1 MKKLFSLN
9 HLILLFIPIAILL
22 FFIPNF
28 LQGKVPIPADDLLTL
43 YHPWRDLSIDG
54 YNPGKF
60 PAKNPLITD
69 PVLQI
74 YPWKFTSTK
83 ILKSGEVPL
92 WNPFSFSGQP
102 FMANIQS
109 SNFQI
114 GTLLN
119 FLFPFNLS
127 WTIQIV
133 APLIFSA
140 AFMFLLLKRLNLSPQ
155 ISFFG
160 ALMWPFSGFFV
171 AWWEWGIITY
181 TAMWLPLILLSIK
194 NLFEKTSPIWFFIL
208 TFSLT
213 QVIFAGHWQ
222 TGFYIFLISIFF
234 AIYSFLN
241 TKNLKSAV
249 VLLTS
254 LSIAATIASVQIIPS
269 IEFVLH
275 SARNLDQAYFP
286 GRKDWFIPPLHLI
299 QLLAPDFF
307 GNPAKSNYW
316 GTWNYAEF
324 VSYIGIIPFSLAL
337 FALFKRNK
345 GTTFFRIVLLAAFLF
360 ALENPISKAIYLAKI
375 PLMSSMQPSRIIFL
389 IDFCL
394 IILSAFG
401 LQEFFKEKSKIK
413 LFLTPAV
420 IFLLIIAILLFS
432 YLKPDI
438 FPLVQGINPQS
449 VAFHSLFFAIIFSL
463 MAISLSTIRA
473 FKLPQKTLLALLIIF
488 SLFDLFRFAQR
499 FTSFSK
505 VNWIFPQTQTTDY
518 LQKQNRPFRVL
529 STDRRLF
536 HPNTAA
542 EYQIEDVAG
551 YDPLYLD
558 DYAAFVSRWNG
569 NQINDVSSF
578 NRIITPQNT
587 DSKIISYLNVQY
599 ILTLEYLNNKN
610 YDLVLEEGQTK
621 VYENKNVFP
630 RAYFVSQVTKTA
642 GREQELEKVF
652 DESSDLSKEAYSNDF
667 EYDVQ
672 DLSAKTTFQEYKSQS
687 FTLMT
692 ELSKEAPLVV
702 SNVYYPGWRAYI
714 DGKEAQI
721 KRVNF
726 MFQAVIVP
734 TGVHEVAFKY
744 QPKSFQ
750 YGLYLSLFG
759 LLALCSVSIYLW
771 KKQSQ

>member
-9 HLILLFIPIAILL
+9 RLILLFIPIALLL

-28 LQGKVPIPADDLLTL
+28 LQGKIPIPADDLLTL
-43 YHPWRDLSIDG
+43 YHPWRDISVDG

-74 YPWKFTSTK
+74 YPWKLISAK
-83 ILKSGEVPL
+83 ILKSAEVPL

-102 FMANIQS
+102 LLANIQS

-114 GTLLN
+114 QTLLY
-119 FLFPFNLS
+119 FLFPFNLA

-140 AFMFLLLKRLNLSPQ
+140 TFMFLLLKRLNLSPQ
-155 ISFFG
+155 ISLFG
-160 ALMWPFSGFFV
+160 ALIWPFSGFFV
-171 AWWEWGIITY
+171 AWWEWGIITF

-194 NLFEKTSPIWFFIL
+194 NLFEKTSPLWFFIL
-208 TFSLT
+208 TFSLA

-222 TGFYIFLISIFF
+222 TGFYIFLISLFF

-241 TKNLKSAV
+241 TKNIKPAII
-249 VLLTS
+249 LLIS
-254 LSIAATIASVQIIPS
+254 IFIAASIASVQIIPS
-269 IEFVLH
+269 IEFIAH
-275 SARNLDQAYFP
+275 SARNIDQSYFP
-286 GRKDWFIPPLHLI
+286 GRKDWFIPPQHLI

-307 GNPAKSNYW
+307 GNPTKNNYW
-316 GTWNYAEF
+316 GIWNYAEF

-345 GTTFFRIVLLAAFLF
+345 ETTFFAIVLLAAFLL

-375 PLMSSMQPSRIIFL
+375 PLISSMQPSRIIFL

-394 IILSAFG
+394 IILAAIG

-413 LFLTPAV
+413 LFIAPAA
-420 IFLLIIAILLFS
+420 ICLLILTIVIFS

-438 FPLVQGINPQS
+438 FPLVQGINAQN

-463 MAISLSTIRA
+463 MAITLSTLQT
-473 FKLPQKTLLALLIIF
+473 FKLPQKTLLVLFVTF

-505 VNWIFPQTQTTDY
+505 INWIFPQTQTTNY
-518 LQKQNRPFRVL
+518 LQKQTKPFRVL

-551 YDPLYLD
+551 YDPLYLS

-569 NQINDVSSF
+569 NKINDVSSF

-587 DSKIISYLNVQY
+587 NSNIINFLNVQY
-599 ILTLEYLNNKN
+599 ILSLDPLNNKN
-610 YDLVLEEGQTK
+610 YDLVLAEGQTK
-621 VYENKNVFP
+621 VYKNKNVLP
-630 RAYFVSQVTKTA
+630 RAYFISQVTKTA
-642 GREQELEKVF
+642 SRQQELEMLF
-652 DESSDLSKEAYSNDF
+652 DESSDLLKQAFSNDF
-667 EYDVQ
+667 EYHVQ
-672 DLSAKTTFQEYKSQS
+672 DLSAKTTFQEYKTQS
-687 FTLMT
+687 FKLKT
-692 ELSKEAPLVV
+692 ESSKEAPLVI
-702 SNVYYPGWRAYI
+702 SNVYYPGWKAYI
-714 DGKEAQI
+714 DGNQTSV

-734 TGVHEVAFKY
+734 AGVHEVIFKY

-750 YGLYLSLFG
+750 YGLYFSLFG
-759 LLALCSVSIYLW
+759 LLALSSVSIYLW